1 MRRGWTKSLE
11 RDKAEGGEAVL
22 GEGSV
27 GTANV
32 EVGEGGGFEWRW
44 PEGILADGEI
54 WLLQ

>member
-11 RDKAEGGEAVL
+11 RDEAEGGEAVL

-32 EVGEGGGFEWRW
+32 EVGEGGG
-44 PEGILADGEI
+44 I
-54 WLLQ
+54 